1 MKIKLRMTEDQHV
14 SLKAHL
20 YSGKPEKAQAIAI
33 CGQRISETAR
43 CFMLN
48 DIHLIPHDNTG
59 ENLAH
64 SIPDYSLLLDKAAKR
79 NQTILHIFNVNAF
92 STDALESDRL
102 HKADLTS
109 YYIRP
114 ANHANLINL
123 IAIMLPDGHIQAHEL
138 SEGGEITRLS
148 LISVVGD
155 DIQSWGHLEVP
166 DKVSNFT
173 ESHAQAFGLGT
184 TKAIKQLAIAVVGC
198 SGTGSPVVEQLARLG
213 VGELVLVDPDHI
225 EERNLNRIIN
235 SKYEDALL
243 QRPKVEVL
251 SEAVKLM
258 GLDTKV
264 TTFAKNLCSP
274 EVIKAVA
281 ECDVIFGCMDG
292 IEGRH
297 LLNTL
302 ATFYLIPYF
311 DMGVKLKADG
321 KGGVNEVCGSVHY
334 LQPGKSSLLSRGVY
348 TLEQVRADSIR
359 RTDPDTYEEML
370 KSKYI
375 VGAQEDS
382 PAVISINM
390 LLASMAVNEFLAR
403 LHPYRHEPNS
413 EYAEYR
419 ISLTGGFLY
428 NACEGEPCKV
438 LIPHIGHGDVSP
450 LLGKPSL
457 SEMMV
462 SK

>member
-1 MKIKLRMTEDQHV
+1 MEVKLRMTESQHS

-20 YSGKPEKAQAIAI
+20 YSGNTGNTQAIAF
-33 CGQRISETAR
+33 CGQRISETVR

-48 DIHLIPHDNTG
+48 DIYLAPHTNSDG
-59 ENLAH
+59 NLAL
-64 SIPDYSLLLDKAAKR
+64 SIPDYDVLLEKAAKR
-79 NQTILHIFNVNAF
+79 NQAILHIFKANAF
-92 STDALESDRL
+92 SKNALESDCL
-102 HKADLTS
+102 KQADYVQPPNRT
-109 YYIRP
+109 
-114 ANHANLINL
+114 NL
-123 IAIMLPDGHIQAHEL
+123 IAIMLPDGQIQAQEL
-138 SEGGEITRLS
+138 SKDGEITRLS

-155 DIQSWGHLEVP
+155 DLQFWSYLDVP

-173 ESHAQAFGLGT
+173 ESHAQAFGSGT
-184 TKAIKQLAIAVVGC
+184 TKAIKRLAVAVVGC
-198 SGTGSPVVEQLARLG
+198 SGTGSPVIEQLARLG
-213 VGELVLVDPDHI
+213 VGELVLVDPDDV
-225 EERNLNRIIN
+225 EERNLNRILN

-258 GLDTKV
+258 GLGTKI
-264 TTFAKNLCSP
+264 TAFAKNLCTP

-292 IEGRH
+292 VEGRH

-311 DMGVKLKADG
+311 DMGVKLEADG
-321 KGGVNEVCGSVHY
+321 KGGVGEVCGSVHY
-334 LQPGKSSLLSRGVY
+334 LQPGKSSLLSRKMFN
-348 TLEQVRADSIR
+348 LEQVRAESIKR
-359 RTDPDTYEEML
+359 SDPDAYEDML

-403 LHPYRHEPNS
+403 LHPYRHEPNFK
-413 EYAEYR
+413 YAEYR
-419 ISLTGGFLY
+419 ISLIGGFLY
-428 NACEGEPCKV
+428 NAPEGEPCKV
-438 LIPHIGHGDVSP
+438 LMPHVGRGDVSP

-457 SEMMV
+457 SEMVV